1 MSIKISELP
10 AATSVGNNDVLPIVQ
25 SGTTKKAAA
34 SLIKTSISST
44 INSSSTNDTAAG
56 SKAVYDYSAPISHST
71 SATTYGVGTASNYGH
86 CKTINNLTTGSYV
99 AGEALSAYQGKVL
112 DDAKEDVANKTNT
125 IDENSTSTQYP
136 NAEATYQAI
145 STLEGNLSAEISNL
159 QAENEALLNQIPT
172 YTATGTSINVKDSSN
187 LPIKDFALLGN
198 ATQDGTPTPDSPIP
212 IQVVT
217 GDNTLKVLGK
227 NLFDIAVQPMIKSP
241 NYYTYSTQ
249 NTTIIGNNVLSN
261 TENQIGWCIPV
272 KNGTNVTISYS
283 SLSYTKG
290 SGSNHQFRLR
300 YAFNDTPI
308 TDITTSGLD
317 YTNLI
322 STNSDFTRTD
332 AFTIM
337 TSAKYLVL
345 WIGIKSSSTFTL
357 SDLQIEYG
365 STASTYKAFKSQTQL
380 ISLGD
385 IELAK
390 IPNTNIK
397 DRVYKYNGKWY
408 EYHEIG
414 KVIWNGTEN
423 WGYNEGNQVFTLAD
437 AVNYKL
443 ETFTPLSNY
452 YQGQALVTQYNAV
465 NDKAVTFLNSS
476 SNNRAL
482 IKNTSLADH
491 NALKTWLSTH
501 NTEVRYA
508 LATPTITEITDTTLI
523 QQLENVLAMTTYK
536 NETNGFWEITAGNE
550 EGEMQIEY
558 YQDIATLINDLRT
571 AILSL

>member
-198 ATQDGTPTPDSPIP
+198 ASQNGTPTPDSPIP

-217 GDNTLKVLGK
+217 GDNTLVFTGK
-227 NLFDIAVQPMIKSP
+227 NLFDKDNAVWKKEFLKDNGNTQVGTAANNSLMPS
-241 NYYTYSTQ
+241 NYYNVKPSTTYH
-249 NTTIIGNNVLSN
+249 LSFDYG
-261 TENQIGWCIPV
+261 TDADDMRQILVCEYDIN
-272 KNGTNVTISYS
+272 KNHILRTNI
-283 SLSYTKG
+283 
-290 SGSNHQFRLR
+290 
-300 YAFNDTPI
+300 
-308 TDITTSGLD
+308 
-317 YTNLI
+317 I
-322 STNSDFTRTD
+322 STNTLTTQNNTAYIRFSFYNIRKNDALVTTD
-332 AFTIM
+332 A
-337 TSAKYLVL
+337 
-345 WIGIKSSSTFTL
+345 STP
-357 SDLQIEYG
+357 DLFVKNIQLEVG
-365 STASTYKAFKSQTQL
+365 STASTFEAYKSQTQL

-385 IELAK
+385 KELAK
-390 IPNTNIK
+390 IGNYQDRIYK
-397 DRVYKYNGKWY
+397 DNDKWY
-408 EYHEIG
+408 LYTAIHKRVFTG
-414 KVIWNGTEN
+414 ADTEN
-423 WGYNEGNQVFTLAD
+423 WGLANNVFYISHSLGLIADGTFTLSNRFAGAANQASTANVNTYNPDNSICGAKGGTSRYYIKCTNITSVD
-437 AVNYKL
+437 AFK
-443 ETFTPLSNY
+443 
-452 YQGQALVTQYNAV
+452 Q
-465 NDKAVTFLNSS
+465 D
-476 SNNRAL
+476 
-482 IKNTSLADH
+482 
-491 NALKTWLSTH
+491 LST
-501 NTEVRYA
+501 NNLITYYPY
-508 LATPTITEITDTTLI
+508 ATPVITEITDTNLI

-536 NETNGFWEITAGNE
+536 NETNAFSIVASGNE
-550 EGEMQIEY
+550 ESEIQVEY
-558 YQDIATLINDLRT
+558 YQDIGTLINDLRT
-571 AILSL
+571 AFLSLGGNV